1 MPPNPAAPASGRSP
15 RSRAASIS
23 SSTSSESLKPSA
35 PKNFSPLSAKGLW
48 EAEMTAAPSR
58 PSRPSRT
65 GAAGVGST
73 PASRASPPAAA
84 TPAASALSSI
94 GPDSRVSRT
103 TSRRGRTAPD
113 AERAWSTTAR
123 PRASASSAVSSS
135 PATPRTPSV
144 PNRRR
149 GMAGTLTLGELRP
162 LAGLLQ
168 AGLLALLHPG
178 VAGEEAAALELAAEV
193 RVGLEQGPGDA
204 VAQGAGLGGLAAA
217 VDAGDDVHPGLVAH
231 GLERLADR
239 PLQRGPREVVV
250 ERAVAPLALGAGQ
263 REVAVAGLEV
273 DAGHGAL
280 ALAHDVAPRG
290 VARAGG
296 EVDRGL
302 GDPLLLL
309 GLLGV
314 RGDGLVVLIA
324 LLGVLGG

>member
-1 MPPNPAAPASGRSP
+1 
-15 RSRAASIS
+15 
-23 SSTSSESLKPSA
+23 
-35 PKNFSPLSAKGLW
+35 
-48 EAEMTAAPSR
+48 MTAAPSR
-58 PSRPSRT
+58 PSRCRST

-73 PASRASPPAAA
+73 PASSASPPAAA

-103 TSRRGRTAPD
+103 TSSRGRPAPD
-113 AERAWSTTAR
+113 EARARCTTAR
-123 PRASASSAVSSS
+123 PRASASSAVSRS

-149 GMAGTLTLGELRP
+149 GMAATLTLGELRA

-178 VAGEEAAALELAAEV
+178 VAGEEAAALELAAQV
-193 RVGLEQGPGDA
+193 GIGLEQRPGDA
-204 VAQGAGLGGLAAA
+204 VAQGAGLGGHAAA

-239 PLQRGPREVVV
+239 PLQRRAREVVG
-250 ERAVAPLALGAGQ
+250 ERAVAPLALRAGQ
-263 REVAVAGLEV
+263 RELARPGLQV

-280 ALAHDVAPRG
+280 ALAHDVAAGG
-290 VARAGG
+290 VAGAGAQ
-296 EVDRGL
+296 VDRRL

-309 GLLGV
+309 GLLV
-314 RGDGLVVLIA
+314 AAAVLVVGDV
-324 LLGVLGG
+324 LGVLGGLALLLEHDVGLEVGARDLRPHA